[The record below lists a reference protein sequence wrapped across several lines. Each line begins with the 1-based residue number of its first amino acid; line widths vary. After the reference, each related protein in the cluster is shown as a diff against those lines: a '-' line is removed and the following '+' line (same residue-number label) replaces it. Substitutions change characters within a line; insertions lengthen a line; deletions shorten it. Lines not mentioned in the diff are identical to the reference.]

1 MATITT
7 RPPQTPTLDINSF
20 TEEEKL
26 AMLAIFGNIRLVSG
40 SPVKSIVKK
49 LEQFFTDDDFES
61 AFEEFNLLVY
71 FDGSLMDPGY
81 VELELKAK

>member
-7 RPPQTPTLDINSF
+7 RPPQTPTLEINSF

-49 LEQFFTDDDFES
+49 LEQFFTDDDFET
-61 AFEEFNLLVY
+61 AFEEYNLLVY

-81 VELELKAK
+81 VELELKTK